1 MSSSEAGVSS
11 EVVDRLWWQGG
22 SEQAEAKWHWDADET
37 VRVVLVREDDR
48 GRRDGWGKRSRV
60 GVRLLR
66 MLAMRAEEGIVDCA
80 VGFIGR
86 QKAGWEESDVIGNVL
101 KLVQALVEEV
111 CECVLARGAE
121 CELEEAELFSDKA

>member
-1 MSSSEAGVSS
+1 M
-11 EVVDRLWWQGG
+11 DRLWWQGG

-101 KLVQALVEEV
+101 KLVQALVQEV